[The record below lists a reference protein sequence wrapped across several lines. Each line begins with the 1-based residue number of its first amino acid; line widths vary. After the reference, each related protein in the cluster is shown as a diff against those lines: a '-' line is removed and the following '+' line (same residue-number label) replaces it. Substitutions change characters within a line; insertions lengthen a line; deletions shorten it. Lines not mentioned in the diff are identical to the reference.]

1 MQKTRVAIIGSGPT
15 GYTAGIYTGRASL
28 EPLLF
33 AGQKSGGQLMLTT
46 DIENF
51 PGFANGKNGPEL
63 MIEMRQ
69 QAERFGAKIIDQFVY
84 AVDFS
89 ARPFKLWT
97 HLPATANPE
106 VLEKGTPEEFAQMR
120 EALRAEP
127 HDVEADSVV
136 VAVGAKSKMLDV
148 PGESQFVGR
157 GVSTCA
163 VCDAAFY
170 RGKRTLVVGGGD
182 AAMEDTLALTK
193 FADSVVVLVR
203 GEKMR
208 ASKIMQDRVLAHPKV
223 TVMFQTTIK
232 EVKGEAAVK
241 QVVLINTSTQA
252 EQIME
257 MDGVFVAIGH
267 MPATGIF
274 EGQLELD
281 THGFIL
287 TRQSISAAGV
297 AMAQAA
303 IDESGKV
310 AFPSMTSVEGVFAGG
325 DAVDI
330 RYWQAITA
338 AGQGCA
344 AAIDAE
350 RWLEER

>member
-15 GYTAGIYTGRASL
+15 GYTAGIYTSRASL
-28 EPLLF
+28 EPIVF

-46 DIENF
+46 EIENF

-69 QAERFGAKIIDQFVY
+69 QAERFGAKIVDQFVY

-97 HLPATANPE
+97 HLPSSVHPE
-106 VLEKGTPEEFAQMR
+106 VLEKGKPADFA
-120 EALRAEP
+120 ALRATVKAEP
-127 HDVEADSVV
+127 HDYEADAVIL
-136 VAVGAKSKMLDV
+136 AVGARSKMLGV
-148 PGESQFVGR
+148 PGESEFIGR

-170 RGKRTLVVGGGD
+170 RGKRTIVVGGGD

-193 FADSVVVLVR
+193 FAESVTVLVR
-203 GEKMR
+203 GDKMR
-208 ASKIMQDRVLAHPKV
+208 ASKIMQDRVIAHPKV
-223 TVMFQTTIK
+223 KVLFNTTIK
-232 EVKGEAAVK
+232 EVKGEGSVK
-241 QVVLINTSTQA
+241 EVVLVNTATQA
-252 EQIME
+252 EE
-257 MDGVFVAIGH
+257 TVGVDGVFIAIGH
-267 MPATGIF
+267 MPMTNIF
-274 EGQLELD
+274 EEQLKLD
-281 THGFIL
+281 AHGFIL

-297 AMAQAA
+297 EMAKAA

-350 RWLEER
+350 RWLEGR

>member
-1 MQKTRVAIIGSGPT
+1 MQNTRVAIIGSGPT

-89 ARPFKLWT
+89 AKPFKLWT
-97 HLPATANPE
+97 HLPANTNAE
-106 VLEKGTPEEFAQMR
+106 ILEKGTPEEFAKLR
-120 EALRAEP
+120 ETLKAEP
-127 HDVEADSVV
+127 HDVEADAVI
-136 VAVGAKSKMLDV
+136 VAVGAKSKMLGV
-148 PGESQFVGR
+148 PGEDEHIGR

-170 RGKRTLVVGGGD
+170 RGKRTMVVGGGD
-182 AAMEDTLALTK
+182 AAMEDSLALTK
-193 FADSVVVLVR
+193 FAEKVYVLVR
-203 GEKMR
+203 GDKMR
-208 ASKIMQDRVLAHPKV
+208 ASKIMQDRVIAHPKV
-223 TVMFQTTIK
+223 KVLYQTSIK
-232 EVKGEAAVK
+232 EVKGEGAVK
-241 QVVLINTSTQA
+241 EVTLLNTLTQA
-252 EQIME
+252 ETSME
-257 MDGVFVAIGH
+257 IDGVFVAIGH
-267 MPATGIF
+267 APATGIF
-274 EGQLELD
+274 EGQLQLD
-281 THGFIL
+281 SHGFIL
-287 TRQSISAAGV
+287 TRQSITTAGV

-303 IDESGKV
+303 LDESGKV
-310 AFPSMTSVEGVFAGG
+310 TFPSMTSVEGVFAGG

-350 RWLEER
+350 RWLEAR

>member
-1 MQKTRVAIIGSGPT
+1 MQHTRVAIIGSGPT
-15 GYTAGIYTGRASL
+15 GYTAGIYAGRASL
-28 EPLLF
+28 EPVIF

-51 PGFANGKNGPEL
+51 PGFAAGKNGPEL

-69 QAERFGAKIIDQFVY
+69 QAERFGAKIQDQYVY

-97 HLPATANPE
+97 HLPANVDSE
-106 VLEKGTPEEFAQMR
+106 VLEKGSAEDFAKMT
-120 EALRAEP
+120 EVLRAEP
-127 HDVEADSVV
+127 NDVEADSVI
-136 VAVGAKSKMLDV
+136 VAVGARSRMLGV
-148 PGESQFVGR
+148 TGEMEYIGR

-170 RGKRTLVVGGGD
+170 KGRHTIVVGGGD

-193 FADSVVVLVR
+193 FADTVTVLVR
-203 GEKMR
+203 GDKMR
-208 ASKIMQDRVLAHPKV
+208 ASKIMQDRVIAHPKV
-223 TVMFQTTIK
+223 KVMYNTTIQEIKGEGGVK
-232 EVKGEAAVK
+232 EV
-241 QVVLINTSTQA
+241 VLLNTTTQA
-252 EQIME
+252 TETKTV
-257 MDGVFVAIGH
+257 DGVFIAIGH
-267 MPATGIF
+267 MPMTGIF
-274 EGQLELD
+274 ANQLRLD
-281 THGFIL
+281 EHGFIL
-287 TRQSISAAGV
+287 TRQSLSAAGV
-297 AMAQAA
+297 EMAQAA
-303 IDESGKV
+303 LAEGKV

-350 RWLEER
+350 RWLEGR

>member
-63 MIEMRQ
+63 MIEMRA
-69 QAERFGAKIIDQFVY
+69 QAEKFGAKIFDQFVY

-89 ARPFKLWT
+89 QRPFKLWT
-97 HLPATANPE
+97 HLPANTNPE
-106 VLEKGTPEEFAQMR
+106 ILEKGTPEDFTKLR
-120 EALRAEP
+120 EALKVEP
-127 HDVEADSVV
+127 HDVESEAII
-136 VAVGAKSKMLDV
+136 VAVGAKSKMLGV
-148 PGESQFVGR
+148 PGENEHIGR

-170 RGKRTLVVGGGD
+170 RGKRTMVVGGGD

-193 FADSVVVLVR
+193 FAEVVYVLVR
-203 GEKMR
+203 GDKMR
-208 ASKIMQDRVLAHPKV
+208 ASKIMQDRVIAHPKV
-223 TVMFQTTIK
+223 KVLYQTTIK
-232 EVKGEAAVK
+232 EVKGEGVVK
-241 QVVLINTSTQA
+241 EVTLLNTTTQA
-252 EQIME
+252 ESSME
-257 MDGVFVAIGH
+257 IDGVFVAIGH
-267 MPATGIF
+267 APATAIF
-274 EGQLELD
+274 ENQLQLD
-281 THGFIL
+281 SHGFIL

-350 RWLEER
+350 RWLEGR

>member
-15 GYTAGIYTGRASL
+15 GYTAGIYTSRASL
-28 EPLLF
+28 EPIVF

-69 QAERFGAKIIDQFVY
+69 QAERFGAKIVDQFVY

-97 HLPATANPE
+97 HLPSSVHPE
-106 VLEKGTPEEFAQMR
+106 VLEKGKPEDFA
-120 EALRAEP
+120 ALRAAVKAEP
-127 HDVEADSVV
+127 HDYEADAVIL
-136 VAVGAKSKMLDV
+136 AVGARSKMLGA
-148 PGESQFVGR
+148 PGESEFIGR

-170 RGKRTLVVGGGD
+170 RGKRTIVVGGGD

-193 FADSVVVLVR
+193 FAESVTVLVR
-203 GEKMR
+203 GDKMR
-208 ASKIMQDRVLAHPKV
+208 ASKIMQDRVIAHPKV
-223 TVMFQTTIK
+223 KVMFNTTIK
-232 EVKGEAAVK
+232 EVKGEGSVK
-241 QVVLINTSTQA
+241 EVILLNTATKA
-252 EQIME
+252 EE
-257 MDGVFVAIGH
+257 TVGVDGVFIAIGH
-267 MPATGIF
+267 MPMTNIF
-274 EGQLELD
+274 EGQLQLD
-281 THGFIL
+281 AHGFIL

-297 AMAQAA
+297 EMAKAA
-303 IDESGKV
+303 LDESGKV

-350 RWLEER
+350 RWLEGR

>member
-1 MQKTRVAIIGSGPT
+1 MQQTKVAIIGSGPT

-46 DIENF
+46 EVENF
-51 PGFANGKNGPEL
+51 PGFAQGKMGPEL

-69 QAERFGAKIIDQFVY
+69 QAERFGAKIIDQYVY

-97 HLPATANPE
+97 HLPAGTDSE
-106 VLEKGTPEEFAQMR
+106 ILEKGSAADFVQMR
-120 EALRAEP
+120 EALKAEP
-127 HDVEADSVV
+127 HDVEADAVV
-136 VAVGAKSKMLDV
+136 VAVGARSRMLGV
-148 PGESQFVGR
+148 TGESSFLGR

-170 RGKRTLVVGGGD
+170 RGKHTIVVGGGD

-193 FADSVVVLVR
+193 FADTVTVLVR

-208 ASKIMQDRVLAHPKV
+208 ASKIMQDRVQAHPKV
-223 TVMFQTTIK
+223 TVLYNTSIQEIKGEGAVK
-232 EVKGEAAVK
+232 EV
-241 QVVLINTSTQA
+241 VLVNTASQA
-252 EQIME
+252 TESRSV
-257 MDGVFVAIGH
+257 DGVFIAIGH
-267 MPATGIF
+267 MPMTGIF
-274 EGQLELD
+274 EGQLQLD
-281 THGFIL
+281 SHGFIL
-287 TRQSISAAGV
+287 TRQSVTAAGV
-297 AMAQAA
+297 EMAKAA
-303 IDESGKV
+303 LDEEGKV

-325 DAVDI
+325 DAVDT

-350 RWLEER
+350 RWLERR